1 MDWVD
6 FAVFFVIVLCVVWLI
21 SILIRE
27 PNSDA
32 KVSVNKVNRS
42 TKADVLDEE
51 APLYENRRPSC
62 HCPCEYG
69 CYMRGRR
76 L

>member
-32 KVSVNKVNRS
+32 KVSANKV
-42 TKADVLDEE
+42 KDAEFPEE
-51 APLYENRRPSC
+51 APVYENRRPSC